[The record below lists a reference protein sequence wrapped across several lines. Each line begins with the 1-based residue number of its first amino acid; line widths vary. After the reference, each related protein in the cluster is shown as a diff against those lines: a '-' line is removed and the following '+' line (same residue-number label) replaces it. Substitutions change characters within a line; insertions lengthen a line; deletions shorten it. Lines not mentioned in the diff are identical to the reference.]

1 MVCLTCGGLV
11 FNIILCGRGCGTRHP
26 FCALCGVRLG
36 EIGPVFIPLLYYPPP
51 ALPDGVSNLLLVL
64 FSKKIC

>member
-36 EIGPVFIPLLYYPPP
+36 EIGPVFIPLLP
-51 ALPDGVSNLLLVL
+51 ALPDLVSNLLLVL
-64 FSKKIC
+64 FSKKYVEKF